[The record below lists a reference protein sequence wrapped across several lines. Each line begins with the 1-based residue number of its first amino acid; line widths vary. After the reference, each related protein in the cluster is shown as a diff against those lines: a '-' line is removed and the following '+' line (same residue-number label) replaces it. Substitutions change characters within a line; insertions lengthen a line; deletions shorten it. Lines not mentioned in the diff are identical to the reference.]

1 MSTTVPWFRY
11 GFRETKRWLQRMR
24 QKGNPCQ
31 GEIVDALERCDN
43 KRKNNIEENYP
54 TDYEAEEEKK

>member
-43 KRKNNIEENYP
+43 KRK
-54 TDYEAEEEKK
+54 K